1 MPLNNIVLINLGQI
15 NNIILL
21 PFFLYSLFLLYL
33 VQSEELSVF
42 IFSYLSLHYFR
53 LLILFPTVSK
63 QVNPRWQNATMKL
76 LDSTQGANSHLPHRG
91 TNMGSMM
98 YAKAHTLRKVVTM
111 TTNHFPTAIWIN
123 MGSMMGPTKYQI
135 TKNRAA
141 IRTHEIF
148 QV

>member
-1 MPLNNIVLINLGQI
+1 MYLNNIVLINILGQI
-15 NNIILL
+15 LFF
-21 PFFLYSLFLLYL
+21 PFFLYSTI
-33 VQSEELSVF
+33 QSEELYVF